1 MVTKNKPKA
10 NIPKA
15 QARLLRQKI
24 RSKRKQPR
32 FKRQELWAQATLKD
46 TWRRPKGRHS
56 KMRVE
61 ERGRGRIPKPGY
73 GSPAAVKGLTR
84 HGFIEVRVSNIRGLE
99 GISPQTHAA
108 VIASTV
114 GRKKRLEILK
124 KAQELGITVSNA

>member
-1 MVTKNKPKA
+1 MIIKTKPKA
-10 NIPKA
+10 KLPKP
-15 QARLLRQKI
+15 QASLLRRKI
-24 RSKRKQPR
+24 RAKRKAPR

-61 ERGRGRIPKPGY
+61 ERGRGKIPKPGY
-73 GSPAAVKGLTR
+73 GSPAAVKGLNR
-84 HGFIEVRVSNIRGLE
+84 HGFLELRVSNPKDLASLNPGTQ
-99 GISPQTHAA
+99 SA

-114 GRKKRLEILK
+114 GGKKRLDILK